1 MTTVEIWKKR
11 AWFGLAVLYFMLG
24 YLGCNTWLEYNASHY
39 HTLDLPLER
48 LIPMMPA
55 FIFGYLL
62 IYVCLVLLYYL
73 FDDYKRFKFT
83 VGAFLWITT
92 LHYAIFFLYPVRMV
106 YRPDLTGAHGWIN
119 QLTAWY
125 FTLDYPN
132 NCFPSLHVA
141 YPFLGTLAL
150 WNYKRGWAW
159 AFAAMTLIIA
169 TSVVMVK
176 QHYILDAVGAI
187 VVTGIGYWIYVVFCT
202 SLRGPQGPRQS
213 N

>member
-1 MTTVEIWKKR
+1 MTSTEIWKKR
-11 AWFGLAVLYFMLG
+11 AWFGLAVLYFMSG
-24 YLGCNTWLEYNASHY
+24 YLGCNTWLEYNASHF

-48 LIPMMPA
+48 LIPLMPA

-73 FDDYKRFKFT
+73 FDDYRRFKFT
-83 VGAFLWITT
+83 MGAFLWITT

-106 YRPDLTGAHGWIN
+106 YRPDLTGTPGWIN

-141 YPFLGTLAL
+141 YPFLGALAL

-159 AFAAMTLIIA
+159 AFAVMTLIIA
-169 TSVVMVK
+169 ASVVMVK
-176 QHYILDAVGAI
+176 QHYILDAAGAI
-187 VVTGIGYWIYVVFCT
+187 AVTGIGYWIYVLFRRAVPV
-202 SLRGPQGPRQS
+202 R
-213 N
+213 

>member
-1 MTTVEIWKKR
+1 MTPTEIWKKR
-11 AWFGLAVLYFMLG
+11 AWFAGAILYFVFG
-24 YLGCNTWLEYNASHY
+24 YMGCNTWLEYNAGHY
-39 HTLDLPLER
+39 HIMDLPMER
-48 LIPMMPA
+48 MIPMMPV

-62 IYVCLVLLYYL
+62 IYLCLVLLYTL
-73 FDDYKRFKFT
+73 FDDYKRFKYA

-92 LHYAIFFLYPVRMV
+92 IHYAIFFLYPVRMV
-106 YRPDLTGAHGWIN
+106 YRPDLAGSPGWIN

-141 YPFLGTLAL
+141 YPFLGTLVL

-159 AFAAMTLIIA
+159 AFAVMTFIIA
-169 TSVVMVK
+169 TSVVLVK

-187 VVTGIGYWIYVVFCT
+187 AVTSIGYWSYVKFRM
-202 SLRGPQGPRQS
+202 SLRE
-213 N
+213 